1 MKYWTG
7 GEYLGFGPD
16 ASSDFAGKRFTI
28 VRDLYGYV
36 EAMKKGGSVMADV
49 QEVPPR
55 ERAGEYLMT
64 RLRTTN
70 GISQEE
76 YEKLYLLPF
85 APLEQILERYAMH
98 AQAAITSDG
107 RWYLTPE
114 GFLISN
120 TIITDLLIAQ
130 DKTVPLGRTGK

>member
-1 MKYWTG
+1 
-7 GEYLGFGPD
+7 
-16 ASSDFAGKRFTI
+16 
-28 VRDLYGYV
+28 
-36 EAMKKGGSVMADV
+36 MADV

-107 RWYLTPE
+107 RWYLTRRGMDVQNAILVE
-114 GFLISN
+114 IMEA
-120 TIITDLLIAQ
+120 TE
-130 DKTVPLGRTGK
+130 